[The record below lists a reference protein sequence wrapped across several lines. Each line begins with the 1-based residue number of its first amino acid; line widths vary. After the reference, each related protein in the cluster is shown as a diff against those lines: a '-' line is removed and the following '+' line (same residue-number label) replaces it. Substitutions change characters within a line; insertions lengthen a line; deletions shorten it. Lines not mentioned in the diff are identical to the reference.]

1 MNRTRKKIG
10 ENPSQILDVLQYF
23 LSCCEFQTGTP
34 DGRLLTMYRFEN
46 MTIESYDVSN
56 VTTSENSL
64 SESKEEQGDPS
75 YITGLIK
82 GTNRYVAYGSSKNQV
97 GVWDMARRK
106 HVRCVGIRKLKIM
119 DLNW

>member
-1 MNRTRKKIG
+1 MVTTKTRT
-10 ENPSQILDVLQYF
+10 SQFYINSF
-23 LSCCEFQTGTP
+23 FFSCDFQTGTP

-56 VTTSENSL
+56 VNADDSGQ

-75 YITGLIK
+75 YISGVIK

-97 GVWDMARRK
+97 GVWDLARRK
-106 HVRCVGIRKLKIM
+106 HVRCVGIRKFTSV
-119 DLNW
+119 DLN